1 MYSKLS
7 ELLANQSGARK
18 RLTEKTEKC
27 VEVKGTIKTPRPK
40 KSAWFLWLPFKL
52 LCSSTAWRGYL
63 RGIWGSNSIT
73 SVQLTAHTAGLCFK
87 CHSSN
92 IRSMKPWCLTTCGFF
107 FLLFKLQFLMNF
119 IRSLPS
125 LADAAPIRGTH
136 VKELGPKSSTKGRIL
151 HRLLA
156 RSLLT
161 PIPAVAH
168 VSVSITAFSSWTLV
182 FPGSFLSPELKLAV

>member
-1 MYSKLS
+1 MPFFKYPEYETLVSHH
-7 ELLANQSGARK
+7 
-18 RLTEKTEKC
+18 
-27 VEVKGTIKTPRPK
+27 
-40 KSAWFLWLPFKL
+40 LW
-52 LCSSTAWRGYL
+52 
-63 RGIWGSNSIT
+63 
-73 SVQLTAHTAGLCFK
+73 V
-87 CHSSN
+87 
-92 IRSMKPWCLTTCGFF
+92 F

-168 VSVSITAFSSWTLV
+168 VSVSITAFSS
-182 FPGSFLSPELKLAV
+182 